1 MDNQQVKRIAQLDTQ
16 TDANSESRPIQLRPA
31 PPPVLLSIGY
41 AMSALRL
48 PYDTLSPKAYQGLL
62 QTKLALDKS
71 SLGRELI
78 ELVNLRI
85 SQINGCSF
93 CLEMHAASLR
103 SSGVLNAKIDSLAGW
118 RVSAHFDERERAA
131 LEWAES
137 VVDVAHTHAPD
148 EHFEPLK
155 AHFSDTEISDLSFAI
170 ALMSAFNRLAI
181 SMRK

>member
-1 MDNQQVKRIAQLDTQ
+1 MIT
-16 TDANSESRPIQLRPA
+16 
-31 PPPVLLSIGY
+31 
-41 AMSALRL
+41 LRL

-71 SLGRELI
+71 SLGKELI

-85 SQINGCSF
+85 SQINGCSY

-103 SSGVLNAKIDSLAGW
+103 SSGVANAKIDSLAGW

-131 LEWAES
+131 LEWTES

-155 AHFSDTEISDLSFAI
+155 AYFNDAEISDLTFAI